1 MKRAVFFDRDGTLI
15 EDVGYL
21 SSPDQVRL
29 RPGAAAVVRRL
40 NEAGFLVVVVSN
52 QSGVAR
58 GMFTTD
64 DVDRAN
70 DRLRELMDQE
80 GARLDGVYYCPH
92 LPAGTVPAYAKDCD
106 CRKPKPGLLYEAAQ
120 DLDIDLTESY
130 VVGDA
135 VRDVQAGRAAR
146 CHTIFV
152 GDLSRMDAGPRGQV
166 EVFADAT
173 LRGIAEAADFIL
185 ASSGPA
191 EPEPAHVRAAPAP
204 ASARPVSP
212 LGTPAASPPRPQAG
226 APPASAQATE
236 EAQARSCSRC
246 GRLIDEDAVRE
257 GRALAREVPPG
268 RGLLCPTCV
277 GELEAQQPA
286 SPEQAPPDWQSI
298 LEELRAINRS
308 LSFESF
314 SLINVLGGII
324 QVGALG
330 CLFRAYQVLSSPIPT
345 GGGAW
350 LLWAIA
356 LQLLTLTCFSLG
368 RR

>member
-1 MKRAVFFDRDGTLI
+1 
-15 EDVGYL
+15 VGYL

-29 RPGAAAVVRRL
+29 KPGAAAVVRRL
-40 NEAGFLVVVVSN
+40 NAAGFLVAVVSN

-58 GMFTTD
+58 GMFTTE

-70 DRLRELMDQE
+70 DRLRELMAQE
-80 GARLDGVYYCPH
+80 GAHLDGVYYCPH
-92 LPAGTVPAYAKDCD
+92 LPAGTVPAYAKECD

-146 CHTIFV
+146 CHTVFV
-152 GDLSRMDAGPRGQV
+152 GDLSRLDAGARGQV
-166 EVFADAT
+166 EVFADAA
-173 LRGIAEAADFIL
+173 LGSIAEAVDLIL

-191 EPEPAHVRAAPAP
+191 EPESARVLSAPHAQP
-204 ASARPVSP
+204 ASPTPSAPV
-212 LGTPAASPPRPQAG
+212 AAKAEG
-226 APPASAQATE
+226 
-236 EAQARSCSRC
+236 RSCHRC
-246 GRLIDEDAVRE
+246 GRLVDEDAVRA
-257 GRALAREVPPG
+257 GRAMLREVPSG
-268 RGLLCPTCV
+268 QGLLCPTCV
-277 GELEAQQPA
+277 EELQAQPPA
-286 SPEQAPPDWQSI
+286 SPEQTPPDWQSI

-324 QVGALG
+324 QVGAVG
-330 CLFRAYQVLSSPIPT
+330 CLFRAYQVLSSPNPA
-345 GGGAW
+345 GGATW